1 MIYEYMMKKSEQL
14 ENEVIQTEHNV
25 YWILVISSTV
35 AVLLDWLAIGS
46 YGGGSLSRHP
56 AVPSSQS
63 TETP

>member
-1 MIYEYMMKKSEQL
+1 MIKQNPYL
-14 ENEVIQTEHNV
+14 FGRGFFLPH
-25 YWILVISSTV
+25 WIFVISSMV

-46 YGGGSLSRHP
+46 YWGGSLSLHP